1 MPPHPELVPRSRVQI
16 PQELLGPLGLTVAA
30 LIAAGVL
37 FRAWTASIER
47 LIKRLESEVTD
58 LRAEKAHVTA
68 IVDTFPPIIAD
79 LTDEIRQ
86 SHGRGAERWEGNER
100 RRDRR

>member
-1 MPPHPELVPRSRVQI
+1 MPPHPELVLSSRVQI
-16 PQELLGPLGLTVAA
+16 PQELLGPLGLTVAL
-30 LIAAGVL
+30 LIAVGVL
-37 FRAWTASIER
+37 FRLWTGSIEK
-47 LIKRLESEVTD
+47 LIARYENEIVD

-100 RRDRR
+100 RRERR

>member
-1 MPPHPELVPRSRVQI
+1 
-16 PQELLGPLGLTVAA
+16 VAA
-30 LIAAGVL
+30 VAASRRFCARLAFPRASGTVL
-37 FRAWTASIER
+37 LTTNDDTLPDAASIEK
-47 LIKRLESEVTD
+47 LIARYENEIVD

>member
-1 MPPHPELVPRSRVQI
+1 VQI
-16 PQELLGPLGLTVAA
+16 PQELLGPLGLTVAL
-30 LIAAGVL
+30 LIAVGVL
-37 FRAWTASIER
+37 FRLWTGSIEK
-47 LIKRLESEVTD
+47 LIARYENEIVD

-100 RRDRR
+100 RRERR